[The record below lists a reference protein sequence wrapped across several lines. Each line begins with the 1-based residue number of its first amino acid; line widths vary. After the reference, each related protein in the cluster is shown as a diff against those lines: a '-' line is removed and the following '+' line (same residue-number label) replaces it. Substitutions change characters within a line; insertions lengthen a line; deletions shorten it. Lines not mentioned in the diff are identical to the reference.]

1 MYMILRPKLFDMEME
16 IFQFT
21 PEMARNIS
29 QKLGM
34 EFFRTHIVS
43 GKMVCQ
49 VDAEYWKIYGLF
61 FQRIPDHFRKFQFHL
76 C

>member
-29 QKLGM
+29 QKLGI
-34 EFFRTHIVS
+34 EFFRTHIVET
-43 GKMVCQ
+43 Q
-49 VDAEYWKIYGLF
+49 DET
-61 FQRIPDHFRKFQFHL
+61 IPKLRLSEIWLLYSFDLGFWPK
-76 C
+76 

>member
-29 QKLGM
+29 QKLGI
-34 EFFRTHIVS
+34 EFFRTHIVET
-43 GKMVCQ
+43 Q
-49 VDAEYWKIYGLF
+49 DET
-61 FQRIPDHFRKFQFHL
+61 IPKLRL
-76 C
+76 SEI